1 MLPENNEFDAVAVD
15 ESKLTAW
22 PRVAAVAAMVAFSL
36 PTFITGLEVSQGL
49 TLANT
54 IWALVWGSVIVFLVG
69 AATGVIGA
77 KSRMSSYLLVRVA
90 FGNVGAGIVNI
101 AFAIS
106 LLGWFGVNINV
117 FTEAVARLGTDLWGI
132 QFDPFVLA
140 VIASLCMTTTTLV
153 GFRAINIGATVL
165 VPVLAI
171 VTLMLAWSALSSSQ
185 LSQIWSVPKVESSTV
200 GAGISAVVGAIIIGA
215 IILPDITRF
224 VRHWS
229 GAVYTAFIG
238 YIVIQLAVLIAAS
251 LAGAVSGKTDILD
264 VMLDVNLGLGA
275 FIIVIAGSWV
285 LNSLNLYSAV
295 LSIKAT
301 FSQLN
306 DKWITL
312 VLGAIGVLAA
322 LMNILDS
329 FINFLFYL
337 SIIFVPVAGVLIIDA
352 LLIRPHAYQIDTL
365 SDNRM
370 INYKGFLAWAAG
382 AFVAVLGSENI
393 IPSLSGTAALD
404 SMLISSL
411 VYIGLAWNERAT
423 TRESAK

>member
-224 VRHWS
+224 VRLYR
-229 GAVYTAFIG
+229 VYWLHRDPVGGTYRCQFG
-238 YIVIQLAVLIAAS
+238 RCRFGENRYS
-251 LAGAVSGKTDILD
+251 RRHAGCEFGVGRVHYRDCWE
-264 VMLDVNLGLGA
+264 LGA
-275 FIIVIAGSWV
+275 QFFKP
-285 LNSLNLYSAV
+285 LQRC
-295 LSIKAT
+295 T
-301 FSQLN
+301 Q
-306 DKWITL
+306 
-312 VLGAIGVLAA
+312 
-322 LMNILDS
+322 
-329 FINFLFYL
+329 
-337 SIIFVPVAGVLIIDA
+337 
-352 LLIRPHAYQIDTL
+352 H
-365 SDNRM
+365 
-370 INYKGFLAWAAG
+370 
-382 AFVAVLGSENI
+382 
-393 IPSLSGTAALD
+393 
-404 SMLISSL
+404 
-411 VYIGLAWNERAT
+411 
-423 TRESAK
+423 